1 MSMAEKKKDGLI
13 AWENLIIAG
22 GGLLDVGN
30 KINEAK
36 KSSFSLIFRHK
47 ISKKQGFQNRLSLF
61 GQPALAELISK
72 KTADKK
78 T

>member
-36 KSSFSLIFRHK
+36 PCPMATGNILWKM
-47 ISKKQGFQNRLSLF
+47 
-61 GQPALAELISK
+61 
-72 KTADKK
+72 
-78 T
+78 